1 MAKTDYGD
9 ITPRTAAYVV
19 VDLLKRAMPYLCL
32 EKFGQAKTLPAGK
45 TSTMKWRKYTALPI
59 QTSYLTEGVTP
70 PSRKLT
76 YTDISKT
83 LYQMGDLVEIT
94 DMIVDTHEDPV
105 LQDTTANVSEQAAKS
120 IETDRFN
127 TLKAGTN
134 VYRAANVAA
143 RASVAEVMSR
153 ADQRAIVR
161 GLERQEAQHITAVVR
176 STPSFNTENV
186 LPTFVGY
193 GHVDLKSDIRNL
205 QGFIDVK
212 DYGSISTFETEV
224 GACEDVRYIT
234 STIPTAW
241 ADGGSST
248 GAGTTRISTA
258 SSACDVYPV
267 LIIGKDAYGIVA
279 LKGKFAITPAVLNPD
294 QISKS
299 DPLGQRGYVSWK
311 TMQGTVILA
320 DEYMY
325 RYECAATL

>member
-1 MAKTDYGD
+1 MAQTQYGD
-9 ITPRTAAYVV
+9 ITPRTAAFAVV
-19 VDLLKRAMPYLCL
+19 ELLKRTMPYLCL
-32 EKFGQAKTLPAGK
+32 EKFGQAKALPANK
-45 TSTMKWRKYTALPI
+45 TQTMKWRKYTALPV

-76 YTDISKT
+76 YSDISKT

-94 DMIVDTHEDPV
+94 DLIQDTHEDPV
-105 LQDTTANVSEQAAKS
+105 LKDTMGNVGEQAAKS

-134 VYRAANVAA
+134 VYRAGNVSA
-143 RASVAEVMSR
+143 RTSVTGVMSR
-153 ADQRAIVR
+153 ADQRAIIR
-161 GLERQEAQHITAVVR
+161 GLERQEAQHITSVVR

-186 LPTFVGY
+186 LPCFVGY
-193 GHVDLKSDIRNL
+193 CHVDLKSDIRNL
-205 QGFIDVK
+205 TGFIDVK
-212 DYGSISTFETEV
+212 DYGNVSAFETEV

-234 STIPTAW
+234 STIPAAW
-241 ADGGSST
+241 ADGGSAT

-258 SSACDVYPV
+258 STACDVYPV
-267 LIIGKDAYGIVA
+267 LIIGKNAYGIVA

-311 TMQGTVILA
+311 TMQGSVILE
-320 DEYMY
+320 DSFMY
-325 RYECAATL
+325 RYEVAATL